1 MQFEDREKSHRT
13 HLISSSSDP
22 GSARGAEVSSP
33 PDSSSSITLIA
44 PPSNTVRPPN
54 IEIAPLGTPLGVL
67 LDLTD
72 STEGLLSSRET
83 AVEVEGLL
91 GVGAGGFVSSSS
103 SDSSSVLSNIES
115 EREKVVLLLE
125 YIGLIW
131 LQKYYIA
138 SEKS

>member
-1 MQFEDREKSHRT
+1 M
-13 HLISSSSDP
+13 
-22 GSARGAEVSSP
+22 
-33 PDSSSSITLIA
+33 
-44 PPSNTVRPPN
+44 
-54 IEIAPLGTPLGVL
+54 GVL

-72 STEGLLSSRET
+72 STEGLLSSRVT